1 MMLLAHAVY
10 ATLMTSLALKVA
22 GVFHSLTRRQMFAE
36 NWFCASNGCHH
47 FAHFNSRI
55 LHTSALGQFLLLC
68 FTEGETEARD
78 AEEHAPVSQLA
89 GAGLG

>member
-47 FAHFNSRI
+47 FAHFNSCI
-55 LHTSALGQFLLLC
+55 WGSSSCSALQKGRLRPEMLRSMPQFHSWLVL
-68 FTEGETEARD
+68 GW
-78 AEEHAPVSQLA
+78 AEI
-89 GAGLG
+89 